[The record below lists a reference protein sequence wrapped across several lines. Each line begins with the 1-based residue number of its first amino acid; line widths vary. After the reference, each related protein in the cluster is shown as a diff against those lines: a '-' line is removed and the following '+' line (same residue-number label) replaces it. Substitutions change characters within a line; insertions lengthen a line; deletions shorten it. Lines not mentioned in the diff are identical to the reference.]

1 MPLTCFRI
9 SEDRALGNKKN
20 KKSDKIFK
28 NKINFAKY
36 FVFQVKVPFQLN
48 NHDDELIESS
58 QPTISE
64 KGSTSSKEAKKS
76 KKRHSLA
83 GNGTGEVKR
92 PMRRAAQKLNMS
104 MSSISPASQ
113 ENNPSKHVGKGNFL
127 VFKINDLLIKSIVLI
142 MR

>member
-1 MPLTCFRI
+1 MSWHR
-9 SEDRALGNKKN
+9 N
-20 KKSDKIFK
+20 FK
-28 NKINFAKY
+28 HEINFPKY

-58 QPTISE
+58 QPTIS
-64 KGSTSSKEAKKS
+64 GTSSKEAKKS

-104 MSSISPASQ
+104 LSSISPASQ

-142 MR
+142 ML